1 MSGDLFLTMS
11 SVRAL
16 LLRTAGEG
24 EAEARGALQQYLVRN
39 RTPREVLDDLE
50 AALLTAAYRGVWE
63 VWTDEIGPPSP
74 VSAPEDQA
82 RGEILIGGSMRR
94 VRR

>member
-1 MSGDLFLTMS
+1 MS

-24 EAEARGALQQYLVRN
+24 DGEARRVLREYLERN

-63 VWTDEIGPPSP
+63 VWMDEVGPPP
-74 VSAPEDQA
+74 PIPDPEDQA
-82 RGEILIGGSMRR
+82 RGEILIAGSIRQ